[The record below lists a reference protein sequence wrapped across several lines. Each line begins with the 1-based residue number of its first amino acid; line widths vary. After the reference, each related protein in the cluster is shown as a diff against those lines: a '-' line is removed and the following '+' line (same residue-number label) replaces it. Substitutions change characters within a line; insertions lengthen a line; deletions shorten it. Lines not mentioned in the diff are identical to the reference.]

1 MSILRN
7 EDGKTKE
14 ILVELDR
21 LSKEKEQSEGKI
33 GRLIEKKAE
42 KDTEIETVLQK
53 VKHCE
58 ERVANAGGGFYEK
71 RESLK
76 EEKSEFSARLQ
87 NVEREISEL
96 CANVLPFSLVPNQ
109 LKEISKKIKSDK
121 KIFQQ
126 SFEKDILEENF
137 QVILKERYLRVQ
149 IEIVIT

>member
-1 MSILRN
+1 MIEQLKTDLSLSILRN

-58 ERVANAGGGFYEK
+58 ERVANAACIHVEMLTWK
-71 RESLK
+71 RRV
-76 EEKSEFSARLQ
+76 SA
-87 NVEREISEL
+87 EL
-96 CANVLPFSLVPNQ
+96 VSTSTPSQ
-109 LKEISKKIKSDK
+109 
-121 KIFQQ
+121 
-126 SFEKDILEENF
+126 
-137 QVILKERYLRVQ
+137 
-149 IEIVIT
+149 